1 MRKFFKSFYFAGR
14 GIIVSVR
21 EQFNLRIQ
29 IAITTAVV
37 TLGIYFQI
45 TTKEWA
51 LIILSIGLVL
61 GFELMNTAIEN
72 LVDLVT
78 VERKPLAGKIKDIA
92 AGAVLI
98 VSISALIIGWLIF
111 KPYFFAD

>member
-1 MRKFFKSFYFAGR
+1 MQ

-21 EQFNLRIQ
+21 EQVNLKIQ
-29 IAITTAVV
+29 IVIALGVV
-37 TLGIYFQI
+37 VLGIYFRI
-45 TTKEWA
+45 TMKEWA
-51 LIILSIGLVL
+51 ILVLVIGLVL
-61 GFELMNTAIEN
+61 GLELMNTSIEN

-78 VERKPLAGKIKDIA
+78 KERKPLAGKIKDIA

-98 VSISALIIGWLIF
+98 VSLSALIIGWLIF

>member
-1 MRKFFKSFYFAGR
+1 MQ

-21 EQFNLRIQ
+21 EQVNLRIQ
-29 IAITTAVV
+29 IVTALGVV
-37 TLGIYFQI
+37 VLGIYFRI
-45 TTKEWA
+45 TMKEWA
-51 LIILSIGLVL
+51 ILVLVIGLVL
-61 GFELMNTAIEN
+61 GLELMNTSIEN

-78 VERKPLAGKIKDIA
+78 KERKPLAGKIKDIA

-98 VSISALIIGWLIF
+98 VSLSALIIGWLIF

>member
-1 MRKFFKSFYFAGR
+1 MKKFLRSFYYAMQ

-21 EQFNLRIQ
+21 EQVNLRIQ
-29 IAITTAVV
+29 IVTALGVV
-37 TLGIYFQI
+37 VLGIYFRI
-45 TTKEWA
+45 TMKEWA
-51 LIILSIGLVL
+51 ILVLVIGLVL
-61 GFELMNTAIEN
+61 GLELMNTSIEN

-78 VERKPLAGKIKDIA
+78 KERKPLAGKIKDIA

-98 VSISALIIGWLIF
+98 VSLSALIIGWLIF

>member
-1 MRKFFKSFYFAGR
+1 MKKFIRGFYYAIS

-21 EQFNLRIQ
+21 EQLNLRIQ
-29 IAITTAVV
+29 IVLALVV
-37 TLGIYFQI
+37 VVLGIYFRI

-51 LIILSIGLVL
+51 ILVLVIGLVVGL
-61 GFELMNTAIEN
+61 ELMNTSIEN

-78 VERKPLAGKIKDIA
+78 GERKPLAGKVKDIA

-111 KPYFFAD
+111 KPYVFAD